1 MRLKFCGADRTVT
14 GSSHLIILD
23 DGFKILL
30 DCGLFQG
37 KQAYVDEWNQKFSFD
52 PKEIDVLIL
61 SHAHIDHSG
70 RIPKLVREGFSGNIY
85 CTPATLDL
93 SKIMLLDSGHIQVN
107 DSIYHNKKRIKRGL
121 PELPPLYQPEDVGKA
136 MSQFKSV
143 DYEQWFNLRPDVS
156 FLFRDNGHILGS
168 GSVTVKIQSQGK
180 ETIIGFTGDIGRPN
194 RPILKDPITMPNC
207 DYLISE
213 STYGARIHERFPEDM
228 DTFWKIV
235 DDTCFQRKG
244 KLIIPAF
251 SVGRTQEIVY
261 MLDQMVK
268 VKAMTQL
275 PVYVDSPLS
284 TNATNIYRSHPEC
297 FDEDIRHYLLTD
309 TNPFGFNNLKYITEV
324 EQSKA
329 LNFDPQ
335 PCIIISASG
344 MAEAGRIVHH
354 ISNNIEDEKN
364 TLLFVGYCGE
374 GTLGARIRNGMNP
387 IRIFGEEKKVR
398 AHIAIMDSFSAHG
411 DQKEMIDFL
420 NPLDKSRLKKTFL
433 VHGDYDAQTVFRG
446 KLMENGFL
454 NIDIPEQ
461 GNEFEIIN

>member
-1 MRLKFCGADRTVT
+1 MKIKFCGADRTVT
-14 GSSHLIILD
+14 GSSHLITLD

-37 KQAYVDEWNQKFSFD
+37 RQAYVDQWNQKFSFD
-52 PKEIDVLIL
+52 PKEINVLIL
-61 SHAHIDHSG
+61 SHAHIDHAG
-70 RIPKLVREGFSGNIY
+70 RIPKLVHEGFSGNIY

-93 SKIMLLDSGHIQVN
+93 SKIMLLDSSHIQVN
-107 DSIYHNKKRIKRGL
+107 DSAYHNKKRMKKGL
-121 PELPPLYQPEDVGKA
+121 PEIPPLYLPEDVGKA
-136 MSQFKSV
+136 MLQFKPV
-143 DYEQWFNLRPDVS
+143 DYEQWFSIRPDVS
-156 FLFRDNGHILGS
+156 FLIRDNGHILGS
-168 GSVTVKIQSQGK
+168 GSVTVKIQSRGK
-180 ETIIGFTGDIGRPN
+180 EIIIGFTGDIGRPN

-213 STYGARIHERFPEDM
+213 STYGARIHEKFPEDTE
-228 DTFWKIV
+228 TFWKIV
-235 DDTCFQRKG
+235 DETCFQRKG
-244 KLIIPAF
+244 KLIIPSF

-261 MLDQMVK
+261 MLDEMVK

-297 FDEDIRHYLLTD
+297 FDEDIRNYLLTD
-309 TNPFGFNNLKYITEV
+309 TNPFGFNNLNYITEV

-329 LNFDPQ
+329 LNFDPR

-364 TLLFVGYCGE
+364 TLLFVGYCAD
-374 GTLGARIRNGMNP
+374 GTLGQRIRSGMNP
-387 IRIFGEEKKVR
+387 IKIFGEEKQVR

-433 VHGDYDAQTVFRG
+433 VHGDYDAQTVFRD
-446 KLMENGFL
+446 KLIENGFL

>member
-1 MRLKFCGADRTVT
+1 
-14 GSSHLIILD
+14 H
-23 DGFKILL
+23 
-30 DCGLFQG
+30 
-37 KQAYVDEWNQKFSFD
+37 
-52 PKEIDVLIL
+52 
-61 SHAHIDHSG
+61 
-70 RIPKLVREGFSGNIY
+70 EGFSGNIY

-93 SKIMLLDSGHIQVN
+93 SKIMLLDSSHIQVN
-107 DSIYHNKKRIKRGL
+107 DSAYHNKKRMKKGL
-121 PELPPLYQPEDVGKA
+121 PEIPPLYLPEDVGKA
-136 MSQFKSV
+136 MLQFKPV
-143 DYEQWFNLRPDVS
+143 DYEQWFSIRPDVS
-156 FLFRDNGHILGS
+156 FLIRDNGHILGS
-168 GSVTVKIQSQGK
+168 GSVTVKIQSRGK
-180 ETIIGFTGDIGRPN
+180 EIIIGFTGDIGRPN

-213 STYGARIHERFPEDM
+213 STYGARIHEKFPEDTE
-228 DTFWKIV
+228 TFWKIV
-235 DDTCFQRKG
+235 DETCFQRKG
-244 KLIIPAF
+244 KLIIPSF

-261 MLDQMVK
+261 MLDEMVK

-297 FDEDIRHYLLTD
+297 FDEDIRNYLLTD
-309 TNPFGFNNLKYITEV
+309 TNPFGFNNLNYITEV

-329 LNFDPQ
+329 LNFDPR

-364 TLLFVGYCGE
+364 TLLFVGYCAD
-374 GTLGARIRNGMNP
+374 GTLGQRIRSGMNP
-387 IRIFGEEKKVR
+387 IKIFGEEKQVR

-433 VHGDYDAQTVFRG
+433 VHGDYDAQTVFRD
-446 KLMENGFL
+446 KLIENGFL